1 MTDFKRKKTK
11 EHNVDKLFKIFLE
24 FLAILQLKKPGKKLK
39 NYTKKLFFG
48 YFGLLII

>member
-39 NYTKKLFFG
+39 NYKKNYSSG
-48 YFGLLII
+48 TSGC